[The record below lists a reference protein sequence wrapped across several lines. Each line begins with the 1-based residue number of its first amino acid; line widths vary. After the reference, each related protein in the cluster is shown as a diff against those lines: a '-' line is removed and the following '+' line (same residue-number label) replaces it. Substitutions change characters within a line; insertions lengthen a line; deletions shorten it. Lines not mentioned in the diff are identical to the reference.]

1 MHLLRRRACAFDI
14 LNFMVSVL
22 LFEAANVCGGWDEVK
37 KEGKNGEDEARGGW
51 DEVKKEGKKKCQH

>member
-14 LNFMVSVL
+14 LNFMISVL

-37 KEGKNGEDEARGGW
+37 KEGKNGEDEARRLG
-51 DEVKKEGKKKCQH
+51 